1 MDDREILIGN
11 GYLQWDFR
19 PGLSLHAETE
29 RRPLTDSAALVDWGI
44 RVDTASMRVDYRYA
58 PQWTVTGIGELG
70 WYSDGNS
77 RQAATA
83 SIAWEPPASRPHV
96 TLTIEARLRRFN
108 DDRDL
113 GYLDPVRYD
122 SESIGLRLGDAWS
135 GERLFWRVEG
145 TVGLQSYDPNGFE
158 RAPVA
163 APESP
168 LHGGRAT
175 LGAALGE
182 RVRFEM
188 YYSRTNDALA
198 SNPGFTVR
206 RGGLTLRVR
215 L

>member
-1 MDDREILIGN
+1 M
-11 GYLQWDFR
+11 
-19 PGLSLHAETE
+19 A
-29 RRPLTDSAALVDWGI
+29 
-44 RVDTASMRVDYRYA
+44 
-58 PQWTVTGIGELG
+58 
-70 WYSDGNS
+70 
-77 RQAATA
+77 
-83 SIAWEPPASRPHV
+83 ASRPHV
-96 TLTIEARLRRFN
+96 TLIAEARLRRVN

-113 GYLDPVRYD
+113 GYLDPVHYD
-122 SESIGLRLGDAWS
+122 SETLALRLGDTWG

-145 TVGLQSYDPNGFE
+145 TLGLQDYDPNAFD

-168 LHGGRAT
+168 LRGGSAT

-182 RVRFEM
+182 RVRFEL

-198 SNPGFTVR
+198 SDPGFAVR